1 VGKIKL
7 ILIGA
12 VLGIILTFAVYLF
25 LRPDYTSSTEQID
38 DLRNELSAS
47 QERERQS
54 GIIITELTTTNNQLR
69 ADQQRL
75 SKTIIELNDNQ
86 RKLAEELAR
95 GRDEIDGIIN
105 SQLSAGNS
113 INESLSIVRELIEQS
128 ERP

>member
-1 VGKIKL
+1 MGKIKL